1 MPHFKT
7 VPIFISSALSV
18 LFLLLLSSCAKQNG
32 KAKEKRIKEGETIE
46 IGLVFPEVR
55 TAKNDTV
62 MLALYPHARF
72 FFIDRGL
79 KNSDFYINLI
89 KKANQAD
96 VPLRV
101 RVFKDNQ
108 AEVAEMIPAT
118 SQEIEKFRNH

>member
-7 VPIFISSALSV
+7 IPIFISSALSV
-18 LFLLLLSSCAKQNG
+18 LFLLLVSSCTKQNG

-79 KNSDFYINLI
+79 KNSDSYINLI

-101 RVFKDNQ
+101 RVYKDNQ
-108 AEVAEMIPAT
+108 AEVAEMILAT

>member
-1 MPHFKT
+1 MLHFKT
-7 VPIFISSALSV
+7 ISVFIFSALSV
-18 LFLLLLSSCAKQNG
+18 VFLSLFFSCAKQNG

-72 FFIDRGL
+72 FFIDLGL
-79 KNSDFYINLI
+79 KSSDSYINLI
-89 KKANQAD
+89 KKANKAD

-101 RVFKDNQ
+101 RVYKDNQ

-118 SQEIEKFRNH
+118 SEEIEKFRNH

>member
-7 VPIFISSALSV
+7 IPIFISSALSV
-18 LFLLLLSSCAKQNG
+18 LFLLLVSSCTKQNG

-79 KNSDFYINLI
+79 KNSDSYINLI

-101 RVFKDNQ
+101 RVYKDNQ
-108 AEVAEMIPAT
+108 ARTKHGHRLHLTQML
-118 SQEIEKFRNH
+118 FRRMQ